1 MLSNPHLLVID
12 DDPLVYVLFEHC
24 CETNRYRLTTAGTA
38 QQALALFDQDK
49 PDVVI
54 LDLMLP
60 DWSGLELLRELRT
73 RDAKVPV
80 IVVSAQQQSDLAI
93 EALKAGGFD
102 YLAKPF
108 ELRKVEECIRQA
120 IETRR
125 KMVVAVQVG
134 NECGPGTV
142 PGDSLVGMSP
152 AMQQVYKA
160 IARIAAHDV
169 SVLIQGETGTGK
181 ELVARAIYQHSRR
194 AGQPFLAINCAAIP
208 ETLLESELFG
218 HERGAFTG
226 ADRQRIGKFE
236 QTAGG
241 TILLDEIGDMPL
253 NLQAKLLR
261 VLEQRQFQRLGGTET
276 LTADVR
282 ILAATHRRLDQAV
295 AAGQFRADLYYRL
308 NVCTIEL
315 PALRDRM
322 EDLPMLV
329 QQGLKRACEETGL
342 PIKSLNSDV
351 WSVLQAHSWPG
362 NIRELFNALKHAVL
376 HARGPQILVEDL
388 PATLRGQSQDL
399 RQQKSSAWPDAAFVA
414 ERLAADTRS
423 LQREVIE
430 RMERALLEQVLAY
443 TGNNISRAAAI
454 LGVTRGHLRKK
465 LRQHG
470 LHPDGGSA
478 DSSDEEDGDN
488 CC

>member
-1 MLSNPHLLVID
+1 
-12 DDPLVYVLFEHC
+12 
-24 CETNRYRLTTAGTA
+24 
-38 QQALALFDQDK
+38 
-49 PDVVI
+49 
-54 LDLMLP
+54 MLP
-60 DWSGLELLRELRT
+60 DMPGLEVLRQLRT
-73 RDAKVPV
+73 RDAKVPI

-102 YLAKPF
+102 YLSKPF
-108 ELRKVEECIRQA
+108 DLRQVDACVRQA

-134 NECGPGTV
+134 E
-142 PGDSLVGMSP
+142 DSSGESTPRDKLVGMSP
-152 AMQQVYKA
+152 TMQQVYKA

-295 AAGQFRADLYYRL
+295 AAGQFRADLYFRL
-308 NVCTIEL
+308 NVCTVEL
-315 PALRDRM
+315 PALRDRL

-329 QQGLKRACEETGL
+329 NQGLKRASEETGL
-342 PIKSLNSDV
+342 PSKTLASEA

-362 NIRELFNALKHAVL
+362 NVRELFNALKHGVL

-388 PATLRGQSQDL
+388 PATLRSQV
-399 RQQKSSAWPDAAFVA
+399 QAESPQKNSTWPDAAFVA
-414 ERLAADTRS
+414 ERIAADTRS
-423 LQREVIE
+423 LHNEVVE
-430 RMERALLEQVLAY
+430 RMERALLEQVRAY
-443 TGNNISRAAAI
+443 TKGNLSHAATI
-454 LGVTRGHLRKK
+454 LGVTRGYLRKK
-465 LRQHG
+465 LRQYG
-470 LHPDGGSA
+470 LHPEAHAA
-478 DSSDEEDGDN
+478 DSPED
-488 CC
+488 

>member
-1 MLSNPHLLVID
+1 MTDPHLLVID
-12 DDPLVYVLFEHC
+12 DDPLVHVVFEDY
-24 CETNRYRLTTAGTA
+24 CESNRYRLTTAGSA
-38 QQALALFDQDK
+38 REALGQIEKNK
-49 PDVVI
+49 PDIIV

-60 DWSGLELLRELRT
+60 DLSGLEVLRELRT
-73 RDAKVPV
+73 RDAKVPI

-93 EALKAGGFD
+93 EALKGGAFD
-102 YLAKPF
+102 YLSKPF
-108 ELRKVEECIRQA
+108 DLRKVDESIRQA
-120 IETRR
+120 LETRR

-134 NECGPGTV
+134 DDASTGAV
-142 PGDSLVGMSP
+142 PGDKLVGMSP
-152 AMQQVYKA
+152 IMQEVYKA
-160 IARIAAHDV
+160 IARIAPHDV

-241 TILLDEIGDMPL
+241 TTLLDEIGDMPL

-276 LTADVR
+276 LIADVR
-282 ILAATHRRLDQAV
+282 ILAATHRRLDEAV
-295 AAGQFRADLYYRL
+295 AAGQFRADLFYRL

-315 PALRDRM
+315 PALRERL
-322 EDLPMLV
+322 EDLPLLV
-329 QQGLKRACEETGL
+329 QQGMKRAGEETGL
-342 PIKSLNSDV
+342 PIKSLATDI

-362 NIRELFNALKHAVL
+362 NVRELFNALKYAIL
-376 HARGPQILVEDL
+376 HSRGPQILVEDL
-388 PATLRGQSQDL
+388 PATLRKHSQNLSREATSD
-399 RQQKSSAWPDAAFVA
+399 WPDAAFVA

-423 LQREVIE
+423 LQRDVFE
-430 RMERALLEQVLAY
+430 RVEQALLKQVMAY
-443 TGNNISRAAAI
+443 TGGNLSRAANI

-470 LHPDGGSA
+470 LHPDGDA
-478 DSSDEEDGDN
+478 ANSSDDEEAGI